1 MQNPGFVIEKIE
13 ENRDLRRARLAHLG
27 FAMICCYFN
36 SQAVIF
42 EHEGEEL
49 QTLHLHEHPAHSART
64 PRTQCTH
71 TAHPPRTPRTPHT
84 PHAPR
89 APRPHAACP
98 ACPAHPASRGFDEIP
113 DSTCNANVNENPADA
128 VRSASQEK
136 KPGWWYS

>member
-71 TAHPPRTPRTPHT
+71 TPHPR
-84 PHAPR
+84 APR
-89 APRPHAACP
+89 APRTRRTH
-98 ACPAHPASRGFDEIP
+98 PAHLARMPRAPRAP
-113 DSTCNANVNENPADA
+113 HTPQVVDSTK
-128 VRSASQEK
+128 SQIVHAMQT
-136 KPGWWYS
+136 